1 MYSEKAKIMVAEQI
15 INMLDNNV
23 LQNNGYES
31 FKGWLEDGDVFYN
44 DDRYTDA
51 EAAEAMKLVDN
62 VADLVDDL
70 AWRLSPENDW

>member
-51 EAAEAMKLVDN
+51 EVAEAMKLVDN
-62 VADLVDDL
+62 VAALVDDL

>member
-1 MYSEKAKIMVAEQI
+1 MYSKKAKIMVAEQI

-31 FKGWLEDGDVFYN
+31 FKGWLEDGEVFCN
-44 DDRYTDA
+44 NESYTDA
-51 EAAEAMKLVDN
+51 EVVEAMKLVDN